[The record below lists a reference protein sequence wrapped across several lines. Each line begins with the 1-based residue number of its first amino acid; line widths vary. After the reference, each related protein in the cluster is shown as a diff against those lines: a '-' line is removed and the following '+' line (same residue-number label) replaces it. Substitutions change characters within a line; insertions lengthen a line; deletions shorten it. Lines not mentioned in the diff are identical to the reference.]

1 MPLQSAFTYL
11 EASRFPR
18 CILLQHPASA
28 AGLRFL
34 CYLGAVWDDLSFCK
48 LVSPRYLYR
57 GVSFQRKSS
66 HKIILRCSLQRLII
80 LIPLF
85 DFFINEQIAGYA
97 FCACHI
103 CPTATFVQPSG
114 RRVHAV
120 RQGGQE
126 EPVCPFSNRGA
137 SDKNS
142 RGRVPRLSFCSCRMV
157 LASIDPAIFSYAL
170 ISRQRRFSSLPCRKA
185 SRCS

>member
-1 MPLQSAFTYL
+1 
-11 EASRFPR
+11 
-18 CILLQHPASA
+18 
-28 AGLRFL
+28 
-34 CYLGAVWDDLSFCK
+34 V
-48 LVSPRYLYR
+48 
-57 GVSFQRKSS
+57 
-66 HKIILRCSLQRLII
+66 QRLII

-126 EPVCPFSNRGA
+126 EPVRPFSNRGA
-137 SDKNS
+137 SYKKAGVLYPGCHS
-142 RGRVPRLSFCSCRMV
+142 VP
-157 LASIDPAIFSYAL
+157 AAW
-170 ISRQRRFSSLPCRKA
+170 SLRP
-185 SRCS
+185 